1 MLNQEMKGLVSTLMI
16 ARKEF
21 IEYKLLD
28 SSSVPKEMWERSTYS
43 ESCDVQE
50 EANRCMGVCKVCEY
64 ECKMFTFLSSCR
76 SGYSNSPF

>member
-28 SSSVPKEMWERSTYS
+28 SSSVPKEMWEKSTYS

-50 EANRCMGVCKVCEY
+50 EANRCMGIDALWNNIKC
-64 ECKMFTFLSSCR
+64 MQSLR
-76 SGYSNSPF
+76 I

>member
-28 SSSVPKEMWERSTYS
+28 SSSVPKEMWERSHVMS
-43 ESCDVQE
+43 K
-50 EANRCMGVCKVCEY
+50 RRLIGVWE
-64 ECKMFTFLSSCR
+64 
-76 SGYSNSPF
+76 